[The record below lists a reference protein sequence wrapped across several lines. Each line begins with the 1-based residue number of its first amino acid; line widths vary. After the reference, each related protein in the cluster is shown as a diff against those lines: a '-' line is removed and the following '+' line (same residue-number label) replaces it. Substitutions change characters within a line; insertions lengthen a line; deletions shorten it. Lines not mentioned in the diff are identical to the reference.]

1 MPTIGGGDDFV
12 WIGGPDEGLWLLVVV
27 GDEAIDGGLD
37 IDDAFEDAALE
48 APLGEDGEETLDG
61 VEPTGRGGREM
72 EAPARMTPQPFDH
85 LGVLVS
91 GVVVE
96 DGVDRLAGRDLA
108 LDGVQKPD
116 ELLMPVALHATADD
130 LALQHVEG
138 GEQGGRAVVLVIVGH
153 GPGPTLLQGQARLG
167 AVQGLDLRLLI
178 DTEDHGVGGRI
189 DIQADDVA
197 DLGGELRIV
206 ESLKVRIRCGARP

>member
-1 MPTIGGGDDFV
+1 
-12 WIGGPDEGLWLLVVV
+12 
-27 GDEAIDGGLD
+27 
-37 IDDAFEDAALE
+37 
-48 APLGEDGEETLDG
+48 
-61 VEPTGRGGREM
+61 M

-138 GEQGGRAVVLVIVGH
+138 GEQGGRAVALVIVGH

-167 AVQGLDLRLLI
+167 AVQGLDLGLLI

-189 DIQADDVA
+189 SQFSSSVNVRCWPAM
-197 DLGGELRIV
+197 RF
-206 ESLKVRIRCGARP
+206 SLPS